1 MVEDWVGSGRMPGR
15 IVLFGATGYT
25 GRLVAERLAGAGE
38 RPVLAGRSEE
48 RLRALAEQLGG
59 LEWATADV
67 MRQNSVFAL
76 VSEGDVLLSTVGPF
90 AKWGE
95 PAVRAAIAAK
105 ATYVDSTG
113 EPQFIR
119 RVFEQHGPAARSAEV
134 ALLTAMGYDF
144 VPGALAGALALQ
156 QAGSAAVRVDVG
168 YYSLG
173 GVAGALS
180 SGTKQSL
187 VGASLNDGY
196 AFRGGA
202 LRDVR
207 AAERVRAFPVKGKQ
221 RTAVS
226 IGGAEHFTLPA
237 AFPRLLEVNVYLG
250 WFGPLARPM
259 QAGTLIGSIAT
270 RLPGVR
276 GALQFAGSRLAGLGA
291 SPEPGTTPGGMSW
304 VAAVAYDAFG
314 EQLAEVHLSGADG
327 YAFTAEF
334 LAWTA
339 RSAAAGR
346 VAGTGAVGPVEAF
359 GLDALERGCRQ
370 AGLERVLAP
379 TA

>member
-1 MVEDWVGSGRMPGR
+1 MPGR
-15 IVLFGATGYT
+15 IVVFGATGYT

-48 RLRALAEQLGG
+48 PLRALAEQLGG
-59 LEWATADV
+59 LEWAKADV

-76 VSEGDVLLSTVGPF
+76 VSDGDVLLSTVGPF
-90 AKWGE
+90 ARWGE
-95 PAVRAAIAAK
+95 PAVRAAISAK
-105 ATYVDSTG
+105 AGYVDSTG

-134 ALLTAMGYDF
+134 ALLPAMGFDF
-144 VPGALAGALALQ
+144 VPGALAGALALR
-156 QAGSAAVRVDVG
+156 QAGSQAVRVDVG

-173 GVAGALS
+173 GGGLGALS
-180 SGTKQSL
+180 SGTRQSL

-196 AFRGGA
+196 AFREGA

-207 AAERVRAFPVKGKQ
+207 AAERMRSFRVKGKR
-221 RTAVS
+221 RTAIS

-237 AFPRLLEVNVYLG
+237 AFPRLREVNVYLG

-259 QAGTLIGSIAT
+259 QAGTLIGSVAT

-276 GALQFAGSRLAGLGA
+276 GALQLAGSRLAALGG

-314 EQLAEVHLSGADG
+314 EQMAEVHLSGVDR

-334 LAWTA
+334 LAWAA

-346 VAGTGAVGPVEAF
+346 VAGTGALGPVEAF
-359 GLDALERGCRQ
+359 GVDTLERGCRQ
-370 AGLERVLAP
+370 AGLERVVAQ
-379 TA
+379 TG